1 MDCLDVV
8 LYQEIQARL
17 TSLPSQPTP
26 FGPTSIRQQRYT
38 HTHTHTHT
46 HPITIS
52 PYHLLFLPS
61 LPPAEA
67 VMTTLGRKE
76 FLSVDQL

>member
-26 FGPTSIRQQRYT
+26 FGPTSISQQRYT

-46 HPITIS
+46 PSQFPLIIFS
-52 PYHLLFLPS
+52 FSLLFLQQ
-61 LPPAEA
+61 
-67 VMTTLGRKE
+67 K
-76 FLSVDQL
+76 LS